1 MLPVRSEYTY
11 KIKLKNKP
19 PPFFKTGK
27 PVAEPEPPPAVP
39 EPCALPAANKKPV
52 SKRRAFQ
59 AGGRT
64 RTAAGSTGAVP
75 LPAENKKPVSKRR
88 AFQAGGRTR
97 TDDLRITNALLY
109 QLSHTSIFGFPREY
123 LHIISNITR
132 IVKPFQRKKLSAK
145 KYQKGIVFFR
155 KICYTIMENERTPLR
170 LFKYTERCIRKE
182 CGSPKI
188 PEPQQ
193 KLWLEE
199 KKA

>member
-1 MLPVRSEYTY
+1 MKGIRDARGMLPVRSEYTY

-109 QLSHTSIFGFPREY
+109 QLSHTSIFNYEFGFRNSEF
-123 LHIISNITR
+123 IVVTAADTCTVAERRNIC
-132 IVKPFQRKKLSAK
+132 SD
-145 KYQKGIVFFR
+145 
-155 KICYTIMENERTPLR
+155 C
-170 LFKYTERCIRKE
+170 
-182 CGSPKI
+182 
-188 PEPQQ
+188 
-193 KLWLEE
+193 
-199 KKA
+199 

>member
-64 RTAAGSTGAVP
+64 RT
-75 LPAENKKPVSKRR
+75 
-88 AFQAGGRTR
+88 
-97 TDDLRITNALLY
+97 DDLRITNALLY

-123 LHIISNITR
+123 LHIISYITR